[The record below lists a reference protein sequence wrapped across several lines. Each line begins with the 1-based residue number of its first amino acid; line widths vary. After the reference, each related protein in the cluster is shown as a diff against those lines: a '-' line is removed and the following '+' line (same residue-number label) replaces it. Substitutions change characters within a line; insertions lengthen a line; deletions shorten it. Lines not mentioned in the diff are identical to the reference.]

1 MEGKAIKCAIINFE
15 GGVDVEY
22 YNKVDVIY
30 QTQGRMFHQISKH
43 EWIQKTRRSR
53 VFFFF
58 NQLRSVCTPS
68 ETPFRAFDIASQTLF
83 ACTFFFPVQIT

>member
-53 VFFFF
+53 VFFFLTNF
-58 NQLRSVCTPS
+58 EVFAHLVKH
-68 ETPFRAFDIASQTLF
+68 PFEPLI
-83 ACTFFFPVQIT
+83 